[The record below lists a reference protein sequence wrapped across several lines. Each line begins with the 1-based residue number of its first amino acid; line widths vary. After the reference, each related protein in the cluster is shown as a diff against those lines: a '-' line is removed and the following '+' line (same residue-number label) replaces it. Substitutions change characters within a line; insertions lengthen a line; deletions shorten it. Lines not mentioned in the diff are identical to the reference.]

1 MNIKFKYNQKD
12 LVYYIWRSYI
22 GGETAAIG
30 NGIIEKLSYDSGWV
44 NTSKRG
50 IREMDSNCPEWK
62 DPNCGVPEYCI
73 RIATADWVT
82 IPESEVFKTYREV
95 RSFAK
100 IQGIRVYPSIVRMK
114 DVRLFFDLK
123 KGKWV
128 K

>member
-30 NGIIEKLSYDSGWV
+30 NGIIEKLIYDSGWIY
-44 NTSKRG
+44 TSKKG
-50 IREMDSNCPEWK
+50 IKEINSNYKEWK
-62 DPNCGVPEYCI
+62 DPNYGVPRYCI
-73 RIATADWVT
+73 RIAQAEWIS
-82 IPESEVFKTYREV
+82 IPEPEIFRTYKEA

-100 IQGIRVYPSIVRMK
+100 LQSIRVYPFLVRMK
-114 DVRLFFDLK
+114 NVMLFFDLK
-123 KGKWV
+123 TGKWV